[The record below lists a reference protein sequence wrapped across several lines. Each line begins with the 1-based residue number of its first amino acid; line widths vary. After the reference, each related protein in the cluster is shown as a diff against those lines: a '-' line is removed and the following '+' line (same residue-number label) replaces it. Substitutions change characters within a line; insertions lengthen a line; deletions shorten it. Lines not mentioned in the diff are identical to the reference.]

1 MNAKKQKRL
10 STLLYASL
18 LLWLIYAILTSLIS
32 LLPQTFLP
40 LVFGDTLIK
49 EAVQNFYQIAELI
62 ITGIIYLL
70 CFYFS
75 RKKIHSQANN
85 PTALGIGNIL
95 MSICVCFLI
104 PFAFTILS
112 SHYSITLLANS
123 EAAFSCFSATIKFT
137 EFLRP
142 FLYSSIALFL
152 CAYGT
157 YWLDMSCQEH
167 EK

>member
-95 MSICVCFLI
+95 MSICVCFLMI
-104 PFAFTILS
+104 VPI
-112 SHYSITLLANS
+112 
-123 EAAFSCFSATIKFT
+123 
-137 EFLRP
+137 
-142 FLYSSIALFL
+142 
-152 CAYGT
+152 
-157 YWLDMSCQEH
+157 
-167 EK
+167 

>member
-75 RKKIHSQANN
+75 KKKIHSQANN
-85 PTALGIGNIL
+85 PTALGVGNIL

-104 PFAFTILS
+104 PLAFTILS
-112 SHYSITLLANS
+112 SRYSITLLANS

>member
-75 RKKIHSQANN
+75 RKKYNFKH
-85 PTALGIGNIL
+85 IL

-112 SHYSITLLANS
+112 SRYSITLLANS